1 MPAFSFIKKINYMEQ
16 RKSMSN
22 MHGMSYSK
30 FMVMLLISFFI
41 MYIVMFLNIDKLSHY
56 HTSTTRVYMAIL
68 MVAPMAVYMMLMM
81 GKMYPSKNI
90 NIGII
95 IVATVVFIVTLVG
108 LRTQTPI
115 GDVQYMKA
123 MIPHHSSAILVSK
136 NANLKDP
143 EVRKLAEQII
153 QSQEKEIAEMNTLIE
168 KLER

>member
-1 MPAFSFIKKINYMEQ
+1 
-16 RKSMSN
+16 MSN

-41 MYIVMFLNIDKLSHY
+41 MYIVMFLNIVKLSHY

-81 GKMYPSKNI
+81 GKMYPNKNI

-95 IVATVVFIVTLVG
+95 IVAIVVFIVTLLG

-115 GDVQYMKA
+115 SDVQYMKA

-153 QSQEKEIAEMNTLIE
+153 QSQEKEIAEMNALIK